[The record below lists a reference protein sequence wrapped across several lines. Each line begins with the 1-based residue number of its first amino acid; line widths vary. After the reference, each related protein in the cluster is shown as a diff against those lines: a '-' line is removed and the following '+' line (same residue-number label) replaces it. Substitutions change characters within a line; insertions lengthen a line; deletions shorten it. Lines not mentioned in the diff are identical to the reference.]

1 MKIKK
6 SELMR
11 KIRKEFKEGR
21 RWCKQD
27 WRRVFAMM
35 IDTSDGDIWSDCFLD
50 ANTWKEYH
58 SDTISKLTFLGV
70 TVEDQEQH
78 FLDEAVEL
86 LLAAGWEIE
95 E

>member
-27 WRRVFAMM
+27 WRRTFAMM

-50 ANTWKEYH
+50 SNTWKEYH
-58 SDTISKLTFLGV
+58 SDTISKLSFLGTNV
-70 TVEDQEQH
+70 AEQERN
-78 FLDEAVEL
+78 FFGEAAEVL
-86 LLAAGWEIE
+86 NAAGWEIE